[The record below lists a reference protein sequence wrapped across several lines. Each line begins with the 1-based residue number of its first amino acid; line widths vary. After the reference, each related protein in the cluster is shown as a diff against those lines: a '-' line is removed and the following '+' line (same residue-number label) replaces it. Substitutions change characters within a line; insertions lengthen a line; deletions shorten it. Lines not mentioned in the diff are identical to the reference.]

1 MMLIKSIITGGY
13 MFIDGPVVLS
23 KRVYLSP
30 ILGPR
35 SLGERGNPLYPAP
48 LLACRGAA
56 IYGYILALCL

>member
-1 MMLIKSIITGGY
+1 

-35 SLGERGNPLYPAP
+35 SLGERGKALHPAP

-56 IYGYILALCL
+56 VYGHMVGVRL